1 MARTAR
7 CAALPHSSAAGRR
20 AIAPRGAGRVL
31 PGLALAMAALSPAQ
45 AQQQATET
53 AAASPPAHEMD
64 AGALARAAQNPVANM
79 YSLPFQNN
87 TNLNYGPRNHTQ
99 NILNIQPVIP
109 LTLNEEWNLITRTII
124 PVISQPGMA
133 PGEGTT
139 FGIGA
144 TQVSAFLSP
153 AQPMHGI
160 IWGAGAVVQAPTISD
175 AALGSNIWGAG
186 PTAVALT
193 MQGPWVM
200 GGLVNN
206 IWSMGGG
213 PQNRYN
219 ILTVQPFINYNFPH
233 SPGTYLSFSPIINAN
248 WDARAG
254 QQWTVPIG
262 LAAGQILRIGG
273 VPVNTQLGA
282 YYNVIRPDIGP
293 EWQVRFQISLLFPK

>member
-1 MARTAR
+1 M
-7 CAALPHSSAAGRR
+7 GK
-20 AIAPRGAGRVL
+20 G
-31 PGLALAMAALSPAQ
+31 GLALGIAVTMLLANGAR

-53 AAASPPAHEMD
+53 EAPREQAPAQHMD

-109 LTLNEEWNLITRTII
+109 ITLNEHWNIITRTII
-124 PVISQPGMA
+124 PVISQPGLS

-139 FGIGA
+139 FGLGA
-144 TQVSAFLSP
+144 TQFSAFLSP
-153 AQPMHGI
+153 ARPTDGV
-160 IWGAGAVVQAPTISD
+160 IWGVGAVVQAPTITDS
-175 AALGSNIWGAG
+175 ALGSNIWGAG

-193 MQGPWVM
+193 MQGPWVI

-219 ILTVQPFINYNFPH
+219 ILTVQPFVNYNFPH
-233 SPGTYLSFSPIINAN
+233 SPGTYLSFSPIITAN

-254 QQWTVPIG
+254 QQWTVPLG
-262 LAAGQILRIGG
+262 LAVGQILRIGG
-273 VPVNTQLGA
+273 LPVNAQIGA
-282 YYNVIRPDIGP
+282 YYNVVRPDIGP
-293 EWQVRFQISLLFPK
+293 EWQVRAQVALLFPR